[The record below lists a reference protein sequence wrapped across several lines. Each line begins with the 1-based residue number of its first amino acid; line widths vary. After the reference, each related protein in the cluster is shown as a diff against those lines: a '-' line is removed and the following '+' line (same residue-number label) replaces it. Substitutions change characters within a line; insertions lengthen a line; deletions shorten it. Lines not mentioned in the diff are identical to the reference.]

1 MKNEKNAGLSSLVLK
16 IVRAAGEAGVEMITN
31 LVNQIVVEK
40 AITAEWEFS
49 TILSSY
55 KAKWTGPILK
65 IVEKAIEKLMK
76 EQVDSRRC
84 SLVSYQDVK
93 LEKPFL
99 FWRIYRINMQQKRKM
114 CIFIYRFRESFW
126 LST

>member
-76 EQVDSRRC
+76 EQVDIRRC

-99 FWRIYRINMQQKRKM
+99 FWRIYRINMQQERKM

>member
-76 EQVDSRRC
+76 EQVDIRRC

>member
-76 EQVDSRRC
+76 EQVDIRRS

>member
-1 MKNEKNAGLSSLVLK
+1 MKSEKNPGLSSLVLK

-76 EQVDSRRC
+76 EQVDIRRC

>member
-55 KAKWTGPILK
+55 KAK
-65 IVEKAIEKLMK
+65 
-76 EQVDSRRC
+76 
-84 SLVSYQDVK
+84 
-93 LEKPFL
+93 
-99 FWRIYRINMQQKRKM
+99 
-114 CIFIYRFRESFW
+114 
-126 LST
+126 

>member
-76 EQVDSRRC
+76 EQVDIRRR

>member
-40 AITAEWEFS
+40 SITAEWEFS

-76 EQVDSRRC
+76 EQVDIRRC

>member
-40 AITAEWEFS
+40 SITAEWEFS

-55 KAKWTGPILK
+55 KAK
-65 IVEKAIEKLMK
+65 
-76 EQVDSRRC
+76 
-84 SLVSYQDVK
+84 
-93 LEKPFL
+93 
-99 FWRIYRINMQQKRKM
+99 
-114 CIFIYRFRESFW
+114 
-126 LST
+126 